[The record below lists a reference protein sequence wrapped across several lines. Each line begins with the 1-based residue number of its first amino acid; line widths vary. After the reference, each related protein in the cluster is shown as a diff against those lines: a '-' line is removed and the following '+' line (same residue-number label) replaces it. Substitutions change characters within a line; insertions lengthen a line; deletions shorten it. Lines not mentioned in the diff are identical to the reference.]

1 MNFGK
6 TYQSFSKPLS
16 VPSVQKESLDLREIH
31 QEAGKLWP
39 PGG

>member
-16 VPSVQKESLDLREIH
+16 VPSVQKESLDLREFIK
-31 QEAGKLWP
+31 KLENSGP
-39 PGG
+39 LVG